1 MKFLRSWFKYVSLSK
16 SPLRIW
22 GKCADPFR
30 CDEFPGVLATDPTSQ
45 SPKPHKM
52 DKVERIKFFLSKS
65 YAHQVPMGK
74 GDKWMVFLRRG
85 FSCAESMRKP
95 IPNPKTNRKK
105 QTILTRFESSWSFK
119 QTKLLCGI
127 CRIRSSLPCE
137 CACDRWVDD
146 GYGMP

>member
-1 MKFLRSWFKYVSLSK
+1 
-16 SPLRIW
+16 
-22 GKCADPFR
+22 
-30 CDEFPGVLATDPTSQ
+30 
-45 SPKPHKM
+45 
-52 DKVERIKFFLSKS
+52 
-65 YAHQVPMGK
+65 MGK

-137 CACDRWVDD
+137 CACDRWVDG
-146 GYGMP
+146 GYGMPKDSQLTLIRWIVIVPFKFFLTHFTAIVAKVGLLANVHSFETDEIWFGHVGLYVRFSLKEVF